1 MTPRATTIAPYS
13 RLRRVLRIAVGLVLL
28 ATATALLTWQQQVR
42 AGEMGLAG
50 AWFHLVLTGTT
61 HTAGDTIY
69 FSWTGGPLIGL
80 QDTWECTVALLAAPL
95 CAIGGGLLALTRI
108 PVRRLL
114 TGLVAALVLVIA
126 VNQIR
131 LAMIAVSLQRWGL
144 DGYDLSHKVLGSI
157 VAIAGFVIA
166 AMVFLKIAGA
176 PAKGRHRPAAS
187 LG

>member
-1 MTPRATTIAPYS
+1 MTSVPTTYPRS
-13 RLRRVLRIAVGLVLL
+13 RRMVRIAVGLVLL
-28 ATATALLTWQQQVR
+28 AAATALLTWQPQVR

-50 AWFHLVLTGTT
+50 SWFHLVLAGTT

-95 CAIGGGLLALTRI
+95 CAIGGALLALTRV
-108 PVRRLL
+108 PAHRLL
-114 TGLVAALVLVIA
+114 TGLVLALVLVVA
-126 VNQIR
+126 VNQVR
-131 LAMIAVSLQRWGL
+131 LAMIAISLQRWGL

-157 VAIAGFVIA
+157 VAIAGFVLA

-176 PAKGRHRPAAS
+176 SPKGRHRPVAP

>member
-1 MTPRATTIAPYS
+1 MTTAATTRYPRS
-13 RLRRVLRIAVGLVLL
+13 LRALRIAVGLVLL

-50 AWFHLVLTGTT
+50 SWFHLVLSGTP

-95 CAIGGGLLALTRI
+95 CAIGGVLLALTRM
-108 PVRRLL
+108 PVHRLL
-114 TGLVAALVLVIA
+114 TGLALALVLVIA
-126 VNQIR
+126 VNQVR
-131 LAMIAVSLQRWGL
+131 LAMVAVSLQRWGL
-144 DGYDLSHKVLGSI
+144 DGYDLSHKILGSI
-157 VAIAGFVIA
+157 VGIAGFVIA

-176 PAKGRHRPAAS
+176 SPKGRHRSAPQ

>member
-1 MTPRATTIAPYS
+1 MTPTATTFPPYS
-13 RLRRVLRIAVGLVLL
+13 RLRRVLRIAVGLVLIGTAVGVL
-28 ATATALLTWQQQVR
+28 AWQQQVR
-42 AGEMGLAG
+42 TGEMNLAG
-50 AWFHLVLTGTT
+50 AWFHLVLSGTT

-95 CAIGGGLLALTRI
+95 CGIGGALLALTRM

-131 LAMIAVSLQRWGL
+131 LAMIAISLQRWGL

-176 PAKGRHRPAAS
+176 SPKGRHRSAAS

>member
-1 MTPRATTIAPYS
+1 MTTAPMTSYPRSS
-13 RLRRVLRIAVGLVLL
+13 RAARIAVGLVLL
-28 ATATALLTWQQQVR
+28 AAAAGLLVWQQQVR
-42 AGEMGLAG
+42 AGEMSLAG
-50 AWFHLVLTGTT
+50 AWFHLVLSGTT

-69 FSWTGGPLIGL
+69 FTWTGGPLIGL

-95 CAIGGGLLALTRI
+95 CAIGGALLALTRM

-114 TGLVAALVLVIA
+114 TGLVVALGLLIA
-126 VNQIR
+126 VNQVR

-157 VAIAGFVIA
+157 FAIAGFVLA

-176 PAKGRHRPAAS
+176 SPNGQHRLAAQ
-187 LG
+187 L